1 MFNIKF
7 PDKLLDGATYF
18 FFLFPSYAFDVIPCY
33 TFKRDRDMND
43 KLFYR
48 MTALISGCSCGINFG
63 MLLRDTSSAEKE
75 IFINLLQTQLW
86 LIYQHT
92 ANGISS
98 SNGISV
104 TDETLCTWRRTIPQ
118 SWSAENIV
126 QIPAIYF
133 VPAWRDTHL
142 RPTSRVALGLA
153 LSPSPPSPE
162 VAVSTC

>member
-7 PDKLLDGATYF
+7 PDKLLDGAIYF

-33 TFKRDRDMND
+33 TFKCDRDMND

-48 MTALISGCSCGINFG
+48 ITALISGCSCGINFG
-63 MLLRDTSSAEKE
+63 MLLRDISSAEKE

-104 TDETLCTWRRTIPQ
+104 TDETCEEGQFRR
-118 SWSAENIV
+118 V
-126 QIPAIYF
+126 G
-133 VPAWRDTHL
+133 RL
-142 RPTSRVALGLA
+142 RTLFRFPRCISFRCGATLTYDLHLA
-153 LSPSPPSPE
+153 LPSASPSRHLPHPPRSQ
-162 VAVSTC
+162 